1 MLKKKHR
8 FTRSFL
14 VSIDASRSGLGAL
27 HPQVSEGHDIAITVA
42 FDSKSLNYALS
53 RYPDQTIFFRT
64 QMGNLR

>member
-42 FDSKSLNYALS
+42 FDFIKLC
-53 RYPDQTIFFRT
+53 TIQVPRSDYFFRT